1 MEDPAEGALQLPP
14 TPPLLALEDVP
25 AAAELPVLLP
35 PPRKRQ
41 RVGRLPE
48 AAAPEVEIDD
58 SHLFT
63 PEAVT
68 GTCRCEARTWA
79 GGYGG
84 QCNKK
89 KVLEGLFCKMHSG
102 EGGPTHGS
110 VSGPIPLSKLKA
122 FRTHLTY
129 LRCLP

>member
-1 MEDPAEGALQLPP
+1 MPP
-14 TPPLLALEDVP
+14 CQDGVVELEDVP
-25 AAAELPVLLP
+25 AAAELPALLP

-48 AAAPEVEIDD
+48 AAVPEVEIDD
-58 SHLFT
+58 SRLFT
-63 PEAVT
+63 PVT

-84 QCNKK
+84 QRNKK
-89 KVLEGLFCKMHSG
+89 KVPEGLFCKMHSG

-122 FRTHLTY
+122 FRTHRL
-129 LRCLP
+129 LHGPPPVVVDCF